1 MNNTVL
7 PSVFIGIDNG
17 FTGAIAALGPGQSLK
32 FEPTAVIDLGRE
44 KLLDIDRNREIVRA
58 FVDSLGLNKGQSF
71 AVYEQCQPNPLFGA
85 RNNFENGKNGE
96 FWRFLLSSEQIP
108 FTLVNPKDWQK
119 VVFRGIRGTDT
130 KQMAEL
136 VRRQRFPQV
145 SLKGYTK
152 PQIQGINDAIGIA
165 LWAAQVYPFL
175 AQASPSILKPERQ
188 AQATS
193 TPATAATM

>member
-1 MNNTVL
+1 MNTTVPPCL
-7 PSVFIGIDNG
+7 FIGIDNG
-17 FTGAIAALGPGQSLK
+17 FTGAIAALGPGQSLM
-32 FEPTAVIDLGRE
+32 FAPTAVIDLGRE
-44 KLLDIDRNREIVRA
+44 KLLDIDRNREVVRA
-58 FVDSLGLNKGQSF
+58 FLGSYGLGKGQCF

-136 VRRQRFPQV
+136 VRRQRFPQI
-145 SLKGYTK
+145 SLNGYTK
-152 PQIQGINDAIGIA
+152 SQIQGINDAIGIA

-175 AQASPSILKPERQ
+175 AQTSASLLNPKEQ
-188 AQATS
+188 AHVTSATG
-193 TPATAATM
+193 TVVTM